1 MAANNRLKDLL
12 GNSSDDQGGTAR
24 AQDIELGEA
33 KKGKK
38 PKGNDGIQAY
48 FKEVENIKAD
58 IAKIE

>member
-1 MAANNRLKDLL
+1 MKDLL

-24 AQDIELGEA
+24 AQDIELGEVK

-48 FKEVENIKAD
+48 FTEVEKIKVD